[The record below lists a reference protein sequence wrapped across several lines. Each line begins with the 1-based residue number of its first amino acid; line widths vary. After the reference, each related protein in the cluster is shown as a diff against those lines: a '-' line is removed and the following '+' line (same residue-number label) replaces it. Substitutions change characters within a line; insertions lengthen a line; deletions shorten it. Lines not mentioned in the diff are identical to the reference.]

1 LVDIVVLPMRLQIPL
16 APKVLAL
23 TSPLGSPRSVQ
34 CLAVCIR
41 ICIGPA
47 LAEPLRA
54 QLYVAPVSKHFL
66 ASAIVSGFGVSRWDG
81 GEGISKTLWLRIS
94 QQIKISP

>member
-1 LVDIVVLPMRLQIPL
+1 MVDIMDLPITPS
-16 APKVLAL
+16 VLAL
-23 TSPLGSPRSVQ
+23 ISPLGFQSSVH